1 MQRGMTKT
9 SPAMGCCYPFACSD
23 SSLGE
28 LSDVLD
34 FPHFLCIN
42 DSCIL
47 SQPYFWTRP
56 GFSLQA
62 TMCFW
67 ETSGFETGT
76 QSTEKT
82 FQVIRPRKERKKRK
96 EITAHSFSPKWVNSY
111 RVCCPKAEKVIKEK
125 KKSPPGLHTHTHTH
139 THIVPF
145 LFWVQASAI
154 YFFLFNSPESEPSK
168 TVRRGHSFGWGK
180 EDKKNPCSFSV
191 HDLMPVRRVKQV
203 IYLQPKIFSMGVRG
217 KGRLGYNRLGGGA
230 ALSIPKRGLS

>member
-1 MQRGMTKT
+1 
-9 SPAMGCCYPFACSD
+9 
-23 SSLGE
+23 
-28 LSDVLD
+28 
-34 FPHFLCIN
+34 
-42 DSCIL
+42 
-47 SQPYFWTRP
+47 
-56 GFSLQA
+56 
-62 TMCFW
+62 MCFW

-82 FQVIRPRKERKKRK
+82 FQVIRPRKERKKKKRNHSPLFLSKMGQLIPSLLSQSRK
-96 EITAHSFSPKWVNSY
+96 SDK
-111 RVCCPKAEKVIKEK
+111 RKKEK
-125 KKSPPGLHTHTHTH
+125 SSWAPHTH

-217 KGRLGYNRLGGGA
+217 KGRLGYNRLGGGS
-230 ALSIPKRGLS
+230 SIIHSKKRPELTFFFFPKKMITGCGCVCVCVRVYERKPN